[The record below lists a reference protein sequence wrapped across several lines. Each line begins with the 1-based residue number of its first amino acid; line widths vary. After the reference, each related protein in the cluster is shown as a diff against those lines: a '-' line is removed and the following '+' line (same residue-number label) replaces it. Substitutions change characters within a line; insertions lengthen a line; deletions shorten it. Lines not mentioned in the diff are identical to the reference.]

1 MVMSEYSCICFQIN
15 KHERIIIV
23 AIFHIAYMWL
33 GAMVP
38 KEEGES
44 WKGYQGCNMD
54 IVLEYEYSV

>member
-33 GAMVP
+33 DAMVP
-38 KEEGES
+38 KEERES
-44 WKGYQGCNMD
+44 WKGYQGCNMV
-54 IVLEYEYSV
+54 I